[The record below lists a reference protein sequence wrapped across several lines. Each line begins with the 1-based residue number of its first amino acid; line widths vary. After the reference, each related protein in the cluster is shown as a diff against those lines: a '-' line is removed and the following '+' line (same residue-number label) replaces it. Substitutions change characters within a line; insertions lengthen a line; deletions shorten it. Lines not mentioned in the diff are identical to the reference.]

1 MGLTKRQI
9 RILMVSAGDHER
21 LPKKDGDGKGSGI
34 TDKKDLKNVIS
45 KQQIPDKYK
54 KLLRRGIKNP
64 KKWAILGEKSID
76 DISIM
81 NQPKVT
87 GDMKKFLDLSRQ
99 SKSGIKMARNRTTP
113 IKKKY

>member
-21 LPKKDGDGKGSGI
+21 LPKKDKDGESVTNKQ
-34 TDKKDLKNVIS
+34 DLKNVVS
-45 KQQIPDKYK
+45 KQKIPDKYK

-64 KKWAILGEKSID
+64 KKWAILGEKDID
-76 DISIM
+76 EVKLADK
-81 NQPKVT
+81 QPKAT

-99 SKSGIKMARNRTTP
+99 SKSGIKMAHSRKTP
-113 IKKKY
+113 IKKKH